1 VDAAISDDSRPLL
14 SGLLTLE
21 QLADEL
27 GRSPRTIERW
37 LTRRE
42 GPVGAKIKIGR
53 AVYFDRSAV
62 LAWIASRRESP
73 TVESKPRRRGGRKR
87 S

>member
-1 VDAAISDDSRPLL
+1 VDAAISDNSRPLL

-21 QLADEL
+21 ELAGEL

-37 LTRRE
+37 LVRRE
-42 GPVGAKIKIGR
+42 GPIQARTKIGR
-53 AVYFDRSAV
+53 AVYFDRAAV

-73 TVESKPRRRGGRKR
+73 TPKPRRRRR
-87 S
+87 RLA